1 MLKIWSQLTKEL
13 NFELDNER
21 RERHKLS
28 NRCEDGIWSGNKGVC
43 GDTGLEIIISKSCM
57 VVPVH
62 TGLVKM
68 ECPWPWIICDEFD
81 C

>member
-1 MLKIWSQLTKEL
+1 MTKEL

-21 RERHKLS
+21 REKYKLL

-43 GDTGLEIIISKSCM
+43 GDIGLEIIISKLCM
-57 VVPVH
+57 VVFEYI
-62 TGLVKM
+62 GLVKM
-68 ECPWPWIICDEFD
+68 ECLWLWIICDEFD